1 MAARDVARGKADRE
15 RGKGFR
21 ADGSVSLAEYV
32 RRRDRDQIKS
42 PVISTVN
49 LTGKE
54 FAYFGPPKAAPGETW
69 LVPDA
74 VAKKFCRAA
83 SPMCYQHAPQ
93 PKWFKDINLKA
104 RVVKVEDGRATLDY
118 EGRLSSERLWQNG
131 KVLSEQEL
139 TLRDEGVYDLAT
151 KKIQSLL
158 LMGSGT
164 FCWPEENPGK
174 RIPFDALIEWQSGT
188 P

>member
-1 MAARDVARGKADRE
+1 VEARDVARGKADRE
-15 RGKGFR
+15 RGKGIR

-32 RRRDRDQIKS
+32 RRRDRDKIKS

-49 LTGKE
+49 LSGKE
-54 FAYFGPPKAAPGETW
+54 FAHFGPSKAALGETW

-93 PKWFKDINLKA
+93 PEWVKDINLKA
-104 RVVKVEDGRATLDY
+104 RVMKVEDGRATLAY
-118 EGRLSSERLWQNG
+118 EGKLSSERLWQNG
-131 KVLSEQEL
+131 KVLSAQEL
-139 TLRDEGVYDLAT
+139 TLRGEGVYDLAT

-158 LMGSGT
+158 ILGSGS
-164 FCWPEENPGK
+164 FCWPEENPDK
-174 RIPFDALIEWQSGT
+174 QIPFDALIEWESGT